1 MRKRQ
6 GRELELRRIDAIMN
20 IVHSGAKIFPGRR
33 VRRLLY
39 LMVFQDE
46 SQELGNEFKD
56 FKAKEVK

>member
-1 MRKRQ
+1 
-6 GRELELRRIDAIMN
+6 MN